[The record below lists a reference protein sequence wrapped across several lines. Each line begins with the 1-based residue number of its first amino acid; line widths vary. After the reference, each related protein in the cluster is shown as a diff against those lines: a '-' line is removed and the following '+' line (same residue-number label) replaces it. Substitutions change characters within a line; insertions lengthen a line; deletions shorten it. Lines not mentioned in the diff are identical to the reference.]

1 MTLSQKLVLFLLLLG
16 TCIGVGSY
24 LAISYTILPAFKDF
38 EAHESIEAVDR
49 VESAIETEA
58 RTLQTLVSEY
68 AEWDDTRD
76 YVLGRHAEYAEF
88 NLIPNYWRRKGVDVM
103 YILDVEGNVISALE
117 MSEGT
122 GEAPDIQQLFLGQV
136 GPTHPLLNRPDAD
149 SALAGV
155 VRTTEGPAIVA
166 AAAIVSSLGRGEP
179 VGTFVVVRHLSAAL
193 LADISRRTSAN
204 VILHKLTAA
213 GAGSYSQED
222 LMRYS
227 ADGTSTWIGNTDQE
241 LIASRLIPG
250 IDGQPVALLEI
261 RHPHTISKI
270 GSETIG
276 AAMTLIGLVT
286 ALFMII
292 GVIVMRYIF
301 VRPVNEIA
309 DSMIL
314 IRETGDLNISIKKD
328 RVDEIGQLAR
338 EFTEMTTNLD
348 HTQRE
353 LEKTRDLA
361 LGASRA
367 KSEFLA
373 RMSHEI
379 RTPMNGVLGMTEL
392 LRNTALDFEQR
403 RFTET
408 IYSSAENL
416 LDIINDILDFSKIE
430 AGKMELEARDIDLGA
445 VVEETV
451 DSLASQAHKKGLEL
465 INDVSLDL
473 STSLLGDPVRI
484 RQVLTNLIS
493 NAIKFTNRG
502 EIVVRVSEQGSD
514 TDTGAATVLIEVV
527 DTGVGIKPEKQR
539 DIFESFAQEDGS
551 TTRLHGGTGLGLA
564 ISRQLVDLMGS
575 TLRLDS
581 TPGLGSRF
589 YFAIEM
595 LHGRDEVMHER
606 KVTASVAGKR
616 ILVVDD
622 NATNREILE
631 QHLKSWR
638 AKPQCTENARD
649 AMRLL
654 QRAAAKD
661 EPFELVILDMH
672 MPRTDGLQLARMVR
686 EIPELDAVPLML
698 LSSVAM
704 PASEDTLE
712 ELRISGQLT
721 KPIRQRHLYDALSV
735 VLSGDTVTER
745 YSRNRSSAICKLS
758 GKVLLAEDNP
768 VNQAVALGMLDSL
781 GVDVAVVTDGQ
792 AAIDALNGQ
801 RFDLV
806 LMDCQM
812 PVMDGLQATREIRAA
827 EREKDSRQVPIVAL
841 TANALAGD
849 REECLEAGMNEYLSK
864 PFTMDQLHAVLSM
877 FLRNEADVIDETQIE
892 EVLSEEAASL
902 FDTQSIT
909 VQPLDRST
917 LNALKEL
924 QQPGSPSLVRR
935 VIGIY
940 LDSSVEIKERL
951 LGALTNTDAG
961 VARESAHALK
971 SSSINVGATRL
982 ADLCKNIETLARADS
997 KSELRELKS
1006 KLEKEYE
1013 WAISALR
1020 LELESVA
1027 K

>member
-1 MTLSQKLVLFLLLLG
+1 MTLSQKLVLYLLLLG

-24 LAISYTILPAFKDF
+24 LAISYAILPAFQEF
-38 EAHESIEAVDR
+38 EVHESIEAVDR
-49 VESAIETEA
+49 VESAIEAEG

-76 YVLGRHAEYAEF
+76 FALGRHAEYEEY
-88 NLIPNYWRRKGVDVM
+88 NLIPNYWRRKGVDVL
-103 YILDVEGNVISALE
+103 YILDVEGKVISALG

-122 GEAPDIQQLFLGQV
+122 GVPADIHELFLGQV
-136 GPTHPLLNRPDAD
+136 TPTHPLLDHPDAD
-149 SALAGV
+149 SSFTGAMKTAD
-155 VRTTEGPAIVA
+155 GPALVA
-166 AAAIVSSLGRGEP
+166 AAPIVSSLAKGSP
-179 VGTFVVVRHLSAAL
+179 VGTFIVVRRLGPEL

-204 VILHKLTAA
+204 VILHELTAA
-213 GAGSYSQED
+213 GAGSYSLDE
-222 LMRYS
+222 LKRLS
-227 ADGTSTWIGNTDQE
+227 SDGTSTLTRSTDQE
-241 LIASRLIPG
+241 LIANRLISG
-250 IDGQPVALLEI
+250 MDGDPVALLEI

-270 GSETIG
+270 GTETIR
-276 AAMTLIGLVT
+276 AAMILIGLVT
-286 ALFMII
+286 AVFMVI
-292 GVIVMRYIF
+292 GVFIMRYVF

-309 DSMIL
+309 DSMIR
-314 IRETGDLNISIKKD
+314 IRETGDLNINIKQD
-328 RVDEIGQLAR
+328 RADEIGQLAR
-338 EFTEMTTNLD
+338 EFTEMTANLD

-430 AGKMELEARDIDLGA
+430 AGKMDLEARDIDLG
-445 VVEETV
+445 VVIEETV

-465 INDVSLDL
+465 INDVSPDL
-473 STSLLGDPVRI
+473 HTSLIGDPVRI

-502 EIVVRVSEQGSD
+502 EVVVRVSAEES
-514 TDTGAATVLIEVV
+514 AANTEAARVLIEVV
-527 DTGVGIKPEKQR
+527 DTGVGVKPEKQR

-564 ISRQLVDLMGS
+564 ISRQLVDLMGG
-575 TLRLDS
+575 TLQLES

-595 LHGRDEVMHER
+595 KHGRGEAVHER
-606 KVTASVAGKR
+606 KATASVAGKR

-631 QHLKSWR
+631 QHLKCWR
-638 AKPQCTENARD
+638 ARPHCVESAREALQALQLAATE
-649 AMRLL
+649 
-654 QRAAAKD
+654 Q

-672 MPRTDGLQLARMVR
+672 MPRTDGLQLARMIR
-686 EIPELDAVPLML
+686 EFPALDAVSLML

-712 ELRISGQLT
+712 ELKISGQLT
-721 KPIRQRHLYDALSV
+721 KPIRQGHLYDALSV
-735 VLSGDTVTER
+735 VLSGETVTER
-745 YSRNRSSAICKLS
+745 YSRNRSSAIRKLS

-792 AAIDALNGQ
+792 AAMDALSGQ

-827 EREKDSRQVPIVAL
+827 ERDNNECHVPIVAL
-841 TANALAGD
+841 TANALSGD
-849 REECLEAGMNEYLSK
+849 REQCLEAGMNEYLSK
-864 PFTMDQLHAVLSM
+864 PFTMDQLHAVLSI
-877 FLRNEADVIDETQIE
+877 FLRTEAELADETRIE
-892 EVLSEEAASL
+892 EVLSAEAASL

-909 VQPLDRST
+909 IQPLDLT
-917 LNALKEL
+917 ALATLKEL
-924 QQPGSPSLVRR
+924 QQPGSPSLIKR
-935 VIGIY
+935 VIQIY
-940 LDSSVEIKERL
+940 LDSSGEIKERL
-951 LGALTNTDAG
+951 ANALSNTDTDT
-961 VARESAHALK
+961 ARESAHALK

-982 ADLCKNIETLARADS
+982 ADLCKNIETMAREHSIDGVQ
-997 KSELRELKS
+997 ELRS
-1006 KLEKEYE
+1006 KLEQEYGRV
-1013 WAISALR
+1013 IKALR
-1020 LELESVA
+1020 VELERA
-1027 K
+1027 A